1 MILFYRRHK
10 DTLDPEWHFHTDC
23 PHWPDTNFVQM
34 HFINPEMNE
43 RFCEDCANLE
53 ATAQQPFS
61 CHPTG
66 RRVEMSIECHQVSRQ
81 AAFEGLSLPY
91 QFSSP
96 FRGVAGQ

>member
-23 PHWPDTNFVQM
+23 PRWPDTNFVQM

-53 ATAQQPFS
+53 AAMFPSKNPRTLS
-61 CHPTG
+61 GKHPPTK
-66 RRVEMSIECHQVSRQ
+66 I
-81 AAFEGLSLPY
+81 
-91 QFSSP
+91 
-96 FRGVAGQ
+96 